1 MNAILMI
8 SLYYVSGI
16 SMDFVKFID
25 QLSKR
30 NEWNEREKHIEN
42 PEPINRKTIE
52 ELIGRL
58 Y

>member
-1 MNAILMI
+1 
-8 SLYYVSGI
+8 
-16 SMDFVKFID
+16 MDFVKFID

-52 ELIGRL
+52 ETDRTVILSHIHCKL
-58 Y
+58 A

>member
-1 MNAILMI
+1 MI